1 MPLTIQIEKGKSFYS
16 SEATIIKLIGSLDT
30 ATAPE
35 LEREMTKTLA
45 GPVSDL
51 VFDLAG
57 LNFVS
62 SAGLRLFSVARK
74 QMTQRGSHATFINL
88 QPQVQEV
95 FAIIQSVRNRK
106 IRGREPR
113 SGSDR
118 PMTFPFR
125 PTTIVATI
133 GRASDSTPVPPADGS
148 RPFLR
153 LRAAMERQNFNSL
166 CKPELFPRK
175 NS

>member
-95 FAIIQSVRNRK
+95 FAIIQSLPGIHVFKDLEALDKYLAERK
-106 IRGREPR
+106 
-113 SGSDR
+113 GS
-118 PMTFPFR
+118 
-125 PTTIVATI
+125 
-133 GRASDSTPVPPADGS
+133 
-148 RPFLR
+148 
-153 LRAAMERQNFNSL
+153 
-166 CKPELFPRK
+166 KPENPWPGTQERK
-175 NS
+175 